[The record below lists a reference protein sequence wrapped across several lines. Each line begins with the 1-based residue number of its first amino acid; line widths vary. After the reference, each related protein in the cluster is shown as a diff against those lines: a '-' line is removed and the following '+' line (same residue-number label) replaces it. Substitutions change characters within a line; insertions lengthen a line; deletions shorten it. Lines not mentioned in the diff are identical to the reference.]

1 MFNVVMVFEARGEA
15 LNLITLLM
23 LNGTEL
29 ERLYHFK
36 QLTHGR
42 KDDAD
47 IERER
52 RALSVRENMLTSGS
66 QGCAFSFV

>member
-1 MFNVVMVFEARGEA
+1 MGRHGLIYILSVVMVFEARGEA
-15 LNLITLLM
+15 LNLITLLL
-23 LNGTEL
+23 LNGTRL

-47 IERER
+47 IEREQKER
-52 RALSVRENMLTSGS
+52 KK
-66 QGCAFSFV
+66 